1 MIVRWALENA
11 GQIWSLTLNHLVIAA
26 PPIVLSL
33 VLAIPL
39 GWWAHRHGTVR
50 QVLLT
55 GSGFLYALPSLP
67 LFVILPVLIGTR
79 ILDPLNVVVAL
90 TLYGLALMVR
100 TATEAFDAV
109 DGTVR
114 ENAVAV
120 GHSPAQRFWR
130 VDLPLAG
137 PPLLAGL
144 RVVSASTLSLVSVGA
159 LIGVRS
165 LGYFFTDGY
174 TRSFVTEI
182 AVGILGTVVLALAF
196 DALLVLGGRILL
208 PWVRA
213 TDTRTGAA

>member
-1 MIVRWALENA
+1 MRWALANA
-11 GQIWSLTLNHLVIAA
+11 GQIWSLAVNHVVIAV
-26 PPIVLSL
+26 PPIILSL
-33 VLAIPL
+33 LLSVPL
-39 GWWAHRHGTVR
+39 GWWAHRHPAVR
-50 QVLLT
+50 RVLLA

-67 LFVILPVLIGTR
+67 LFVILPVLLGTR
-79 ILDPLNVVVAL
+79 ILDPVNVVVAL
-90 TLYGLALMVR
+90 TLYGIALMVR
-100 TATEAFDAV
+100 TAAEAFDAV

-114 ENAVAV
+114 ESAVAV
-120 GHSPAQRFWR
+120 GHSPTQRFWR

-159 LIGVRS
+159 LIGVQS

-182 AVGILGTVVLALAF
+182 AVGIIGTVLLAVVF
-196 DALLVLGGRILL
+196 DALLVLGGRVLL

-213 TDTRTGAA
+213 TDTRTGVSG